1 MMNAFALAHPQ
12 TVEEAG
18 KAASRTVADM
28 MAAPPGPVHGSAV
41 IKAGGTDLLDLL
53 KEGLLAPETVVS
65 LSAVRGLD
73 DISDVENGS
82 LRIGAMATVRCM
94 AENDLVRA
102 RYPAL
107 AEAAMDAASPQ
118 IRAVA
123 TVGGNLLQ
131 RPRCWYFRAA
141 EFHCLRKGGGH
152 CFALNGENRYH
163 AIFHNSLC
171 AIVHPSSLAVAL
183 VALGAML
190 EISDSDG
197 VVRRVPLEGFFVLP
211 DQDVQRE
218 TALDA
223 NEIVTSVVL
232 PPVGAGVR
240 MAYLRLG
247 ERAGVDWP
255 IAEVA
260 VVLGMTDDGLC
271 TEARIILGAVSPAPY
286 RATAAE
292 AYLTGCRLDV
302 GLAAAA
308 AVAGLEGATPLSGN
322 AYKLPLVEALL
333 RRAILKAA
341 GLS

>member
-1 MMNAFALAHPQ
+1 MMNAFALAHPE

-18 KAASRTVADM
+18 RAASETVADM
-28 MAAPPGPVHGSAV
+28 MAAPPGGSRGSAV

-65 LSAVRGLD
+65 LSAARGLD
-73 DISDVENGS
+73 GIAEGENGS
-82 LRIGAMATVRCM
+82 LRIGAMATVRRI
-94 AENDLVRA
+94 AENGLVRA

-123 TVGGNLLQ
+123 TLGGNLLQ
-131 RPRCWYFRAA
+131 RPPCWYFRAA
-141 EFHCLRKGGGH
+141 EFHCLRRGGGH
-152 CFALNGENRYH
+152 CFAFVGDNRYH
-163 AIFHNSLC
+163 AIFHNSSC
-171 AIVHPSSLAVAL
+171 AIVHPSSLALPL

-190 EISDSDG
+190 EISGADG
-197 VVRRVPLEGFFVLP
+197 VVRQVPLEGVFVLLN
-211 DQDVQRE
+211 QDVQRE
-218 TALDA
+218 TELQA

-232 PPVGAGVR
+232 PPVGADVR
-240 MAYLRLG
+240 MAYLRQG

-260 VVLGMTDDGLC
+260 VVLAMADDGLC
-271 TEARIILGAVSPAPY
+271 TGVRIVLGAVSPTPY
-286 RATAAE
+286 RASAAE
-292 AYLTGCRLDV
+292 AILTGHRLDT
-302 GLAAAA
+302 GLVAAAA
-308 AVAGLEGATPLSGN
+308 EAGLEGAAPLSGN

-341 GLS
+341 GVS